1 MKDSAA
7 SCLTRCPRKVERIFF
22 QLRYG
27 SWFKGKE
34 FSTDWTS
41 YHYAV
46 WTHVLSPLRKEP
58 LRILEIGSWEGR
70 STLFFLNFFLRSSI
84 VCIDTFLGNSEERAY
99 LREPMISQLPLIERR
114 FDRNVAPFL
123 SRIEK
128 IKSES
133 YVALKELKALNRVF
147 DVAHIDG
154 SHLQDDVA
162 ADSAGVWEILA
173 VGGIIIWDDYEFA
186 LNLPLE
192 EQPKPAIDAFLREH
206 EGRYRILA
214 KTKQVIIERLDD

>member
-1 MKDSAA
+1 M
-7 SCLTRCPRKVERIFF
+7 
-22 QLRYG
+22 
-27 SWFKGKE
+27 WFKGKE

-46 WTHVLSPLRKEP
+46 WTRVLSPLRNEP

-70 STLFFLNFFLRSSI
+70 STLFFLNFFSRSTI
-84 VCIDTFLGNSEERAY
+84 VCIDTFAGNCEERAY
-99 LREPMISQLPLIERR
+99 LREPMISQLSSIERR
-114 FDRNVAPFL
+114 FDRNVAQFV

-128 IKSES
+128 IKSGS
-133 YVALKELKALNRVF
+133 YMALKALKAQNRVF
-147 DVAHIDG
+147 DVAYIDG
-154 SHLQDDVA
+154 SHLRDDVA

-173 VGGIIIWDDYEFA
+173 AGGIVIWDDYEFA

-192 EQPKPAIDAFLREH
+192 EQPKPAIDAFLSEH
-206 EGRYRILA
+206 KGRYRILA